1 MTVLRLVTL
10 ALLPVF
16 AACSQEPQTSP
27 ELTPAIPA
35 PADAAAPATAP
46 TALEAAVRAAYSDGG
61 ALRYQAATIDLN
73 SDGADEAV
81 VYLMG
86 PFVCGSG
93 GCPTLILTPEGDG
106 WRTISTLSVSRQ
118 PIWALD
124 SRSKGWR
131 DLVVSVAGGGGSSG
145 QARLMFDGQTYPTNP
160 TVPPAEPVPA
170 PTVPPLIAEAAPI
183 SDLP

>member
-1 MTVLRLVTL
+1 MTQVTVSSL
-10 ALLPVF
+10 ALLL
-16 AACSQEPQTSP
+16 ALTACSQQPESAP

-35 PADAAAPATAP
+35 PADPSARALAP
-46 TALEAAVRAAYSDGG
+46 TTLGAAVRAAYPDGG
-61 ALRYQAATIDLN
+61 ALRYQAATLDLN

-81 VYLMG
+81 VHLMG

-93 GCPTLILTPEGDG
+93 GCPTLVLTPEGDG
-106 WRTISTLSVSRQ
+106 WRTVSTLSVSRQ

-124 SRSKGWR
+124 SRSEGWR
-131 DLVVSVAGGGGSSG
+131 DLVVSVSGGGGPSG
-145 QARLMFDGQTYPTNP
+145 QARLAFDGQTYPTNP

-170 PTVPPLIAEAAPI
+170 PATPPLIAETAPI

>member
-1 MTVLRLVTL
+1 MTVLRLSSLAMLL
-10 ALLPVF
+10 ALT
-16 AACSQEPQTSP
+16 ACSQEPQTAP

-35 PADAAAPATAP
+35 PADAAAPASAP
-46 TALEAAVRAAYSDGG
+46 TALEGAVRAAYSDGG
-61 ALRYQAATIDLN
+61 ALRYQAATLDLN

-93 GCPTLILTPEGDG
+93 GCPTLILTPEGEG
-106 WRTISTLSVSRQ
+106 WRIVSTLTVSRQ

-124 SRSKGWR
+124 SRSEGWR
-131 DLVVSVAGGGGSSG
+131 DLVVSVSGGGGPSG
-145 QARLMFDGQTYPTNP
+145 KARLVFDGQTYPTNP

-170 PTVPPLIAEAAPI
+170 PTTPPLIAETAPI